1 LSGIP
6 KIPVVLYLVTHLFHI
21 FVVDIEAEK
30 TLGTLA
36 CYHDSDL
43 ICNTKISSL
52 ITRDVLTVDLSAGII
67 ENYVKVLT

>member
-30 TLGTLA
+30 TLGMLA
-36 CYHDSDL
+36 CSHDSDL
-43 ICNTKISSL
+43 ICNTKS
-52 ITRDVLTVDLSAGII
+52 VL
-67 ENYVKVLT
+67 